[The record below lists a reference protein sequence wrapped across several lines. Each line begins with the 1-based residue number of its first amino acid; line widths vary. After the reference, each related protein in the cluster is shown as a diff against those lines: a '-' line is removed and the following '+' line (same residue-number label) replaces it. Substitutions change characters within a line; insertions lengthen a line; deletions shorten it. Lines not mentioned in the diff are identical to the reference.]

1 MIATGKATWAKVLPH
16 QLVSEDQYRDYNY
29 WSIDLEVTDKE
40 KSRLKKLNL
49 RPYHKDDGETETN
62 IYKFMR
68 RETTKTG
75 KELGAPTVVDADKN
89 PWNNGEIGNGS
100 VVNVSF
106 MTYEHPKTKKFG
118 LGKALNAIQVVEHV
132 PYEGAG
138 GVSEFDAVG
147 TATEEF

>member
-1 MIATGKATWAKVLPH
+1 
-16 QLVSEDQYRDYNY
+16 
-29 WSIDLEVTDKE
+29 
-40 KSRLKKLNL
+40 
-49 RPYHKDDGETETN
+49 
-62 IYKFMR
+62 MR